1 MTGKKKQ
8 IKKREV
14 SQQIP
19 ESSLKVSQKKSSDKS
34 QANEKYK
41 DRVFSTLFG
50 NPEHKG
56 WTLAL
61 YNAVNNSHYQN
72 PNDIQFNTVD
82 NALFLGIHNDVSFI
96 IAFELNLWEHQ
107 STPNPNMPMR
117 FLRHIVQLYDKY
129 IILSKY
135 NAFSSRLQQLPRPR
149 CVCFYNGTV
158 DQPERQVL
166 KLSDAFGISSEESD
180 VEVKV
185 TMLNIN
191 YGKNQ
196 KLMNAC
202 EPLKEYAWLV
212 ARIRQHKEDTDD
224 LEKAID
230 FTIDEMPRDFVIRSF
245 IIGHRAEVKK
255 MFLTEWNEQEMR
267 QRDRDEVRMDERH
280 RVATDM
286 LLEKEQPFTISAIA
300 KISKLSED
308 VITGIANSLGVK
320 LA

>member
-1 MTGKKKQ
+1 MTGKNKQ
-8 IKKREV
+8 IKKREI
-14 SQQIP
+14 SQMP
-19 ESSLKVSQKKSSDKS
+19 ESSLKVSQKKSSAKS

-72 PNDIQFNTVD
+72 PNDIQFNTID

-196 KLMNAC
+196 ELMNAC

-212 ARIRQHKEDTDD
+212 ARILQHKEEIND